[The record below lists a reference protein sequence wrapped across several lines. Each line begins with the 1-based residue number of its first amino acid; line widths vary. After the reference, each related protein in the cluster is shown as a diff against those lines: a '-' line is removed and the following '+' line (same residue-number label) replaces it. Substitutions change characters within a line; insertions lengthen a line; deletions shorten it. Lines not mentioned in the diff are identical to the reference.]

1 MNNPMLQ
8 SFLST
13 ALPIVVAVLFG
24 IWTNNRSIDRA
35 IEGTNRAIEGVN
47 RRLDDFARRLDRIE
61 TRLDSIDK
69 KLAEHGERIARLELV
84 HR

>member
-8 SFLST
+8 PFLST

-24 IWTNNRSIDRA
+24 TWANNK
-35 IEGTNRAIEGVN
+35 
-47 RRLDDFARRLDRIE
+47 RLDDLARRLDRIE
-61 TRLDSIDK
+61 IILDAIRDK
-69 KLAEHGERIARLELV
+69 LSEHGERIARLAL

>member
-1 MNNPMLQ
+1 MLQ

-24 IWTNNRSIDRA
+24 TWANNK
-35 IEGTNRAIEGVN
+35 
-47 RRLDDFARRLDRIE
+47 RLDDLARRLDRIE
-61 TRLDSIDK
+61 GLLDDIRK
-69 KLAEHGERIARLELV
+69 EVAGQGEKITRLELT